1 MIEVAALAASL
12 PNAAAPALVPANA
25 PPRSAAPDAATR
37 FAELM
42 AQDPPPVSPLS
53 APNLALNPLAEAV
66 AGSYAL
72 RPATLGDQV
81 LQGLQKVQGDFQ
93 GHLQSVG
100 RMLDPSAAAPGVTE
114 LLRLQLGM
122 AQLAVQVE
130 VVGKAIGRST
140 QNIDQLVRMQ

>member
-1 MIEVAALAASL
+1 MIEVTAALAQAL
-12 PNAAAPALVPANA
+12 PAAPAAPA
-25 PPRSAAPDAATR
+25 PVTRSAAPDAATR

-42 AQDPPPVSPLS
+42 AVQDAPPAALSPVAQSI
-53 APNLALNPLAEAV
+53 
-66 AGSYAL
+66 AGTYPL

-81 LQGLQKVQGDFQ
+81 LGGLQKVQGDFQ
-93 GHLQSVG
+93 GHLQAVG
-100 RMLDPSAAAPGVTE
+100 RMLDPSAPAPGVTE
-114 LLRLQLGM
+114 LLRMQLGM

>member
-1 MIEVAALAASL
+1 MIELTAALAQVL
-12 PNAAAPALVPANA
+12 PAAPAPVA
-25 PPRSAAPDAATR
+25 PMVRSAAAPDAATR
-37 FAELM
+37 FAERM
-42 AQDPPPVSPLS
+42 AAPDVPPAALSPVAQSI
-53 APNLALNPLAEAV
+53 
-66 AGSYAL
+66 AGTYAT

-81 LQGLQKVQGDFQ
+81 LGGLQKVQGDFQ
-93 GHLQSVG
+93 GHLQAVG
-100 RMLDPSAAAPGVTE
+100 RLLEPGAPALGVPD

>member
-1 MIEVAALAASL
+1 MIEVATALAQAL
-12 PNAAAPALVPANA
+12 PAAPATPA
-25 PPRSAAPDAATR
+25 PVRSAAPTDAATR

-42 AQDPPPVSPLS
+42 TVTGSDSPPAALSPVAQSI
-53 APNLALNPLAEAV
+53 
-66 AGSYAL
+66 AGSYGSQPL
-72 RPATLGDQV
+72 HPATLGDQV
-81 LQGLQKVQGDFQ
+81 LGGLQKVQGDFQ
-93 GHLQSVG
+93 GHLQAVG
-100 RMLDPSAAAPGVTE
+100 RMLEPGAPAPGVPE

>member
-1 MIEVAALAASL
+1 MIEITAALAQTL
-12 PNAAAPALVPANA
+12 PAAPAAPA
-25 PPRSAAPDAATR
+25 PVTRSASPDAATR

-42 AQDPPPVSPLS
+42 TVQDAPPAALSPVAQSI
-53 APNLALNPLAEAV
+53 
-66 AGSYAL
+66 AGTYAT

-81 LQGLQKVQGDFQ
+81 LGGLQKVQGDFQ
-93 GHLQSVG
+93 GHLQAVG
-100 RMLDPSAAAPGVTE
+100 RMLQPGAPAPGVPE